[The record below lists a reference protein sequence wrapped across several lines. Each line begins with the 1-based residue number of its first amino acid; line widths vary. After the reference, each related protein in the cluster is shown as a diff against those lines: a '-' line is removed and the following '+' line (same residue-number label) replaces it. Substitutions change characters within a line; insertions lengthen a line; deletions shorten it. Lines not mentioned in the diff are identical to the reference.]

1 MLLSAGVL
9 LSAVEGSYAGS
20 YWINGRSLSTYYT
33 DGYAGLVNSS
43 DRTRWQDGFTHNI
56 VSDQAV
62 AAWLVAHGYAGASAV
77 VWNNADEWIYL
88 LAPLNTVLPTVG
100 LFNDDVLLG
109 SRGAVGPYIAG
120 HRPTV
125 IVVNQPSLGE
135 RPTILP
141 VLARYY
147 VAMYSTGP
155 DTVYIERTQARTA
168 GSATPRR
175 RGHVRRSAA

>member
-1 MLLSAGVL
+1 MRRAGR
-9 LSAVEGSYAGS
+9 
-20 YWINGRSLSTYYT
+20 I
-33 DGYAGLVNSS
+33 
-43 DRTRWQDGFTHNI
+43 
-56 VSDQAV
+56 
-62 AAWLVAHGYAGASAV
+62 
-77 VWNNADEWIYL
+77 
-88 LAPLNTVLPTVG
+88 
-100 LFNDDVLLG
+100 LG

-147 VAMYSTGP
+147 VAVYSTGP
-155 DTVYIERTQARTA
+155 DTVYIERSQARTT